1 MLLLP
6 ELVACSAAGVT
17 GAGKLSHAGKA
28 RNCARWGGGP
38 NRIRPT
44 DEPTLVGSSSCC
56 QDFLGGGLFPPNK
69 GTLNPKISFKRRIK
83 DNQAPALVGAK
94 IFKNSL
100 KKNSCEQKAKGNPYR
115 ALKKGKLG
123 FYIYTVI

>member
-1 MLLLP
+1 MLLLQ

-28 RNCARWGGGP
+28 RNCARWGGDQIAYARRTSQP
-38 NRIRPT
+38 
-44 DEPTLVGSSSCC
+44 LVGSSSCC
-56 QDFLGGGLFPPNK
+56 QVFLGGGLFPPNK

-83 DNQAPALVGAK
+83 DNQAPALGVGAK

-100 KKNSCEQKAKGNPYR
+100 EK
-115 ALKKGKLG
+115 
-123 FYIYTVI
+123 TVVNLESQG